1 MELGDSSKKSR
12 FSSYERVAAIS
23 LVVLAVAFPL
33 YIDHRPESELEDEEV
48 GWGLRIKCQMLLVI
62 VHGWNHPD
70 AGKVEVVRGNEEA
83 VEQNQAGVRFEERA
97 RGAELSARKG

>member
-48 GWGLRIKCQMLLVI
+48 GWGLRGGVGFENQMS
-62 VHGWNHPD
+62 D
-70 AGKVEVVRGNEEA
+70 GKVGGRSC
-83 VEQNQAGVRFEERA
+83 
-97 RGAELSARKG
+97 LSLSTVGTIPTLGRLKSSEGTKRLWNRIKQG